1 MVKKINSEEFRKTI
15 EETTNK
21 IVVDCYAD
29 WCGPCKMLAPIMDEV
44 SEELNNCDFYKINV
58 DESGEIAA
66 EYGIMSIPTILIF
79 ENGSLKTQTSGF
91 MSKSE
96 LIEFINS

>member
-1 MVKKINSEEFRKTI
+1 MVKIINSEEFTKIIKESTKKTI
-15 EETTNK
+15 
-21 IVVDCYAD
+21 IDCYAD

-44 SEELNNCDFYKINV
+44 SEEIKDCEFYKLNV
-58 DESGEIAA
+58 DEAGEIAA

-79 ENGSLKTQTSGF
+79 ENGSLKTQSSGF

-96 LIEFINS
+96 LVEFINS